1 MNKIIFPG
9 SFDPITN
16 GHIDLIK
23 RAEKIFDEVIILIIN
38 NPSKT
43 GLIPVLDKCEL
54 IKKSLKEEGIR
65 QFEVFITDK
74 MLVDFCQEQNIH
86 LVLRGLR
93 NTTDLAFEHNMS
105 IHNELLDPRIET
117 VCLLTKQNLFH
128 VSSSAVREIIK
139 YHKKIDHLVPKCVIQ
154 YFEESNEDL

>member
-23 RAEKIFDEVIILIIN
+23 RAEKIFDEVIILIIS

-43 GLIPVLDKCEL
+43 NLVPVLDKVEL
-54 IKKSLKEEGIR
+54 IKKSLKEEGIK
-65 QFEVFITDK
+65 QFEVFTTDK
-74 MLVDFCQEQNIH
+74 MLVDFCQEQDIH

-128 VSSSAVREIIK
+128 VSSSSVREIIK
-139 YHKKIDHLVPKCVIQ
+139 YHKKIEHLVPKCVFQ
-154 YFEESNEDL
+154 YFEESNENI